1 MNLGLR
7 RDLSVVRVVSCST
20 STSDPKS
27 QNSISPASGE
37 YLRKND
43 FSSGLNFESGWYSN
57 STNTYYLMKK
67 LIQLY
72 NTIIYKSCAL

>member
-7 RDLSVVRVVSCST
+7 RDLSVVRVVGC
-20 STSDPKS
+20 STSDPKG

-57 STNTYYLMKK
+57 STNTDYRMIN

-72 NTIIYKSCAL
+72 STIIYILCAL

>member
-37 YLRKND
+37 YLRKMILAQVSISKVD
-43 FSSGLNFESGWYSN
+43 GIVIVQI
-57 STNTYYLMKK
+57 
-67 LIQLY
+67 LIIL
-72 NTIIYKSCAL
+72 